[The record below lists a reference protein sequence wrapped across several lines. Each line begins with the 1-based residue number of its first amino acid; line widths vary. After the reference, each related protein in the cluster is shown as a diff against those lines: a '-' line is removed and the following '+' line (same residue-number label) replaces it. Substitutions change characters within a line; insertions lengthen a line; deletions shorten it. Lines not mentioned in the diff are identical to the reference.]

1 MADHGENE
9 EIVTDSERPKPIKN
23 PQVSRDEIVFAHPSE
38 EELASILDF
47 YGVAWQYE
55 PTTFPLRWDKQG
67 HVTEAFS
74 PDFYLTDQLL
84 YVELT
89 TLERRLARVKRRKI
103 RLMRELYPSVR
114 IKLWNRR
121 DFVRLLEHYGLSDQE
136 SALVGQAALDD
147 KG

>member
-1 MADHGENE
+1 M
-9 EIVTDSERPKPIKN
+9 TDNRRPEPIEN
-23 PQVSRDEIVFAHPSE
+23 PQVSRDEMVFAHPSE

-55 PTTFPLRWDKQG
+55 PTTFPLRWNEQG

-74 PDFYLTDQLL
+74 PDFYLTDQLI

-103 RLMRELYPSVR
+103 RRMRELYPDVR

-121 DFVRLLEHYGLSDQE
+121 DFVRLLEHYGLSDRE
-136 SALVGQAALDD
+136 SALVGQAALEDED
-147 KG
+147 